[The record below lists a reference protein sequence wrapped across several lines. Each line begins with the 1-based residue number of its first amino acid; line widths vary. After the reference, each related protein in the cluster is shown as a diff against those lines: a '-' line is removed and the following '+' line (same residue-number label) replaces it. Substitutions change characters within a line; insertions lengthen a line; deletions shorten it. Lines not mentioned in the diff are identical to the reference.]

1 MLHLG
6 RSLQR
11 GEFAHH
17 FLGQPAM
24 GTGSTAFAAY
34 PSGSIH
40 ETGAREW
47 RRRRP
52 RPRVY
57 FEEWD
62 EPLISGI
69 S

>member
-17 FLGQPAM
+17 LLGQPAM

-40 ETGAREW
+40 ETGARMAAEA
-47 RRRRP
+47 P

-57 FEEWD
+57 FEDWD